1 MPTCTSS
8 GTFVR
13 LSRGIIY
20 VHWVASLAATAT
32 AATDSFNCQ
41 LPDPSSQGN
50 EITCSDDLNFVT
62 SKGVNCSAHKGVKC
76 EMLPF
81 FGFSK
86 EEVDMIISHCP
97 CSCQAAS
104 ESCRPPTPMPSP
116 MPTLA
121 SVAAADPD
129 ETMEVEQRSEPTL
142 AEIEENDGD
151 DIDQSFWLSTW
162 GIVSMSVCA
171 AVVCL
176 ICAYAVKKIRQ
187 PATHTGRK
195 SISTQ
200 QNDLEE
206 DSDEWNNYC
215 SDDTTKSPTADE
227 DIEKG
232 KGFIE
237 EQSAF
242 EASTAKVDNR
252 AAGDGDM
259 GQDTTKLKNSQ
270 SKQIKPIPQKKKVF
284 LIGGLPESV
293 VERDACKDCS
303 RKKKCRKHREKKK
316 KAKKELCDSTSKRSW
331 PSWFIPSH

>member
-1 MPTCTSS
+1 M
-8 GTFVR
+8 
-13 LSRGIIY
+13 
-20 VHWVASLAATAT
+20 ASLLVAGSAAATG
-32 AATDSFNCQ
+32 NICQ
-41 LPDPSSQGN
+41 LPDPDDQGN

-86 EEVDMIISHCP
+86 DEVDTIISHCP
-97 CSCQAAS
+97 CSCQVVS
-104 ESCRPPTPMPSP
+104 ESCRSSTPMPSST
-116 MPTLA
+116 PTLA

-129 ETMEVEQRSEPTL
+129 ETMEVEQRREPTL
-142 AEIEENDGD
+142 AEMEGD
-151 DIDQSFWLSTW
+151 DGNDSNQSFWLSTW
-162 GIVSMSVCA
+162 GIVGMSVGA

-176 ICAYAVKKIRQ
+176 ICAYAVKRQ
-187 PATHTGRK
+187 SATHTGRK
-195 SISTQ
+195 SVSTQ
-200 QNDLEE
+200 QNELDE
-206 DSDEWNNYC
+206 DADEWSSYC
-215 SDDTTKSPTADE
+215 SDDTRKSPTVDE

-232 KGFIE
+232 KDVIDG
-237 EQSAF
+237 QSAF

-259 GQDTTKLKNSQ
+259 GQDTTKLENSQ
-270 SKQIKPIPQKKKVF
+270 TKQIKPIPQKKKVL

-293 VERDACKDCS
+293 VERDACKHCS
-303 RKKKCRKHREKKK
+303 RKKKCRKHRKKK